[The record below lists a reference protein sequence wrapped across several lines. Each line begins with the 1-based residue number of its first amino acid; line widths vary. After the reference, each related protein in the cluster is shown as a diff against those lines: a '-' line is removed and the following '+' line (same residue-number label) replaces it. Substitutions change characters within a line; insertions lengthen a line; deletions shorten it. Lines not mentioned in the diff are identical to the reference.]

1 MDAPIAL
8 TSQTPLVGS
17 HTLSPGRRYPS
28 GMSSAALSAWA
39 ASSTSSYTEVSR
51 CCRRQ
56 HRSSPVYLLAPPAF
70 SGPRPVWARWAECR
84 RRHVCELFTR
94 PPRVG
99 TRSGGF
105 PVTGGGCCVGEC
117 AGHGPQL
124 GIHDCSCQLDIE
136 WSWCVVDLEGVKCL
150 NKGRHV
156 PFAHT
161 QYISDAVNHT

>member
-1 MDAPIAL
+1 VDAPIAL

-28 GMSSAALSAWA
+28 GVSSAALSAWA
-39 ASSTSSYTEVSR
+39 AGSTSSYTEVSR

-70 SGPRPVWARWAECR
+70 SGPRPVWAKWAECR

-117 AGHGPQL
+117 AGHGPLL
-124 GIHDCSCQLDIE
+124 GIHDCSCQLDSE
-136 WSWCVVDLEGVKCL
+136 WSWCVVHLEGGKTKAGTCRL
-150 NKGRHV
+150 
-156 PFAHT
+156 PT
-161 QYISDAVNHT
+161 PIISLTP